1 MGRGGEKLTHVSSS
15 CCGKGNGIATASVA
29 RDAATARALASWNC
43 MFSGNGVMSNCVFGK
58 VGTLVTM
65 VNLGFKERENYEEL
79 ARET

>member
-1 MGRGGEKLTHVSSS
+1 
-15 CCGKGNGIATASVA
+15 
-29 RDAATARALASWNC
+29 